1 MTETNET
8 PLCSIC
14 CENILPIEKI
24 HMPCESIIHIFH
36 RKCFNLYRKSP
47 NYKDNKN
54 CPMCRSNVTLPA
66 MKPKGTI
73 VRRIIFNH
81 TQRISLDTLEKEKK
95 NLKLLCDKNSLI
107 EKYIEI
113 NLNSLNINIKNI
125 KKEKLIV
132 DKKHISKQTNQ
143 TDWLIE
149 LYIKKQLLEK
159 EYHAQYIQELYQ
171 AFIE

>member
-1 MTETNET
+1 
-8 PLCSIC
+8 
-14 CENILPIEKI
+14 
-24 HMPCESIIHIFH
+24 MPCESTIHIFH
-36 RKCFNLYRKSP
+36 RKCFNKYRQST
-47 NYKDNKN
+47 NYKNNKK
-54 CPMCRSNVTLPA
+54 CPICRSIVTLPA

-81 TQRISLDTLEKEKK
+81 SQRISLKTLEKEKE
-95 NLKLLCDKNSLI
+95 NLKLLCDENSLI

-113 NLNSLNINIKNI
+113 NLASLNINIKTI

-132 DKKHISKQTNQ
+132 NKKDIPKQTNQ

-149 LYIKKQLLEK
+149 LYIRKQILEK